1 MTCLLDKDMIRES
14 INKIKNG
21 KEAGPSSVVSEMVKA
36 AREKVDM
43 ITDLVNQIIVGV
55 IPEEWELCTSVNHYK
70 GKGPLKG
77 DRD

>member
-1 MTCLLDKDMIRES
+1 MIRES

-43 ITDLVNQIIVGV
+43 ITDLVNQIIVGA
-55 IPEEWELCTSVNHYK
+55 IPEEWELCSSVNHYK
-70 GKGPLKG
+70 GKHPLKG
-77 DRD
+77 NGD